1 MASTAYAPPA
11 FKSIAELVGARA
23 HTTLI
28 GQAPGPHGT
37 SVRPRDTGLEASAAG
52 HAGEGMAT
60 TSSRWGEASVR
71 VLLTHPTTSS
81 TAHSPH
87 QLDRHSSSPPL
98 ARPEASR
105 TALMAPCTGSADH
118 IELEIVFLQQA
129 VEHTPGERTKGTA
142 TLQCER

>member
-71 VLLTHPTTSS
+71 VLLTHPELHQRPIRPINWIGTRP
-81 TAHSPH
+81 AHLWLGLRRAGPH
-87 QLDRHSSSPPL
+87 
-98 ARPEASR
+98 
-105 TALMAPCTGSADH
+105 
-118 IELEIVFLQQA
+118 
-129 VEHTPGERTKGTA
+129 
-142 TLQCER
+142 